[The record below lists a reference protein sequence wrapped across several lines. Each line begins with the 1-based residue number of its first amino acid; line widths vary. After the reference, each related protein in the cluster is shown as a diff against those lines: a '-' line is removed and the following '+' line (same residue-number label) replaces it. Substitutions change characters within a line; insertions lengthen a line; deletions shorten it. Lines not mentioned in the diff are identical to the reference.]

1 MEENDVLCV
10 LVPLLES
17 QPWMRK
23 NKKGINEK
31 FSDGRWYEVEGDE
44 VFRLS
49 KTEAQVT
56 IAVLPGFSRALAS
69 NSPRAGL
76 AFDLSR
82 LPWQGS

>member
-1 MEENDVLCV
+1 MSCLTVIRFLLEAEDDLPLGVLGRLVEENDVLCV

-23 NKKGINEK
+23 NKKGVNEK

-44 VFRLS
+44 AFRLS

-56 IAVLPGFSRALAS
+56 TAA
-69 NSPRAGL
+69 
-76 AFDLSR
+76 
-82 LPWQGS
+82 